1 MVGRRTT
8 EWSPVCCVSAGDDV
22 TNDYLG
28 PRQLGWQ
35 SLLVDRWGGGY
46 DTVPSEEV
54 ITNLEDVLKLL

>member
-1 MVGRRTT
+1 M
-8 EWSPVCCVSAGDDV
+8 

-46 DTVPSEEV
+46 DTVPGEEV
-54 ITNLEDVLKLL
+54 ITSLGDILDKL